1 MRLFKKREKRA
12 EPTQTSFEDSLLMA
26 LLKKTEMTKDKAMQI
41 PSVVGSI
48 SLIGNTIASTPI
60 KLYEESVDDEGNNE
74 TKEVDDY
81 RIPFL
86 NDSTGDTMS
95 ASEMWRAVIEDYF
108 LGKGAY
114 IYINKVN
121 GKVKSLHYVDE
132 KYITIQENTDPIYK
146 DYDINVLGK
155 QYYPFDFIK
164 ILRNTK
170 NGGKGK
176 SIIEENDLLLS
187 VAYNSLK
194 FEDTIVRKGGNKKG
208 FIKADS
214 KLDQDAIDSLKSSW
228 KKLYSNNEDNV
239 VVLNNGLDF
248 KESSNTSVEMQ
259 LNENKVTNSAELG
272 KLFQVSPSLL
282 NGTSATIKPQEEMR
296 KFVKLAVLPIMKV
309 IESALNEDLL
319 LEKEKKSFYFAF
331 DTKELMKGDAQER
344 YTAYKTAIDSKL
356 MTIDEARYLED
367 MKPLGLDF
375 INLGLG
381 AVLYNIKTKE
391 IFIANTG
398 KTENI
403 DNLKV
408 GGESETSI
416 EANNMQT

>member
-1 MRLFKKREKRA
+1 MKREKRA
-12 EPTQTSFEDSLLMA
+12 EQQKTSFEDALLMA

-41 PSVVGSI
+41 PSVAGSI

-60 KLYEESVDDEGNNE
+60 KLYKESVDKQGNKE
-74 TKEVDDY
+74 TLEEEDY
-81 RIPFL
+81 RITLL

-114 IYINKVN
+114 IYINKEK

-132 KYITIQENTDPIYK
+132 QYVSIQENTDPIFK
-146 DYDINVLGK
+146 DYDINVLGEN
-155 QYYPFDFIK
+155 YYPFDFIK

-176 SIIEENDLLLS
+176 SIIEENNLILS
-187 VAYNSLK
+187 VAYNSLN

-208 FIKADS
+208 FITS
-214 KLDQDAIDSLKSSW
+214 ENKLEQEAIDKLKEAW

-239 VVLNNGLDF
+239 VVLNKGLNF

-259 LNENKVTNSAELG
+259 LNENKITNSAELG

-282 NGTSATIKPQEEMR
+282 NGTSATIKPQEEIR
-296 KFVKLAVLPIMKV
+296 KFVKLAVIPIMKV
-309 IESALNEDLL
+309 IESALNNDLL
-319 LEKEKKSFYFAF
+319 LEKEKESYYFAF
-331 DTKELMKGDAQER
+331 DTKELLKGDMQER
-344 YTAYKTAIDSKL
+344 YTAYKTAIDSKI
-356 MTIDEARYLED
+356 MTIDEARYQED

-381 AVLYNIKTKE
+381 AVLYNTKTKE
-391 IFIANTG
+391 VFIANTN
-398 KTENI
+398 TTANM
-403 DNLKV
+403 DNLKE
-408 GGESETSI
+408 GEMI
-416 EANNMQT
+416 EN

>member
-1 MRLFKKREKRA
+1 
-12 EPTQTSFEDSLLMA
+12 
-26 LLKKTEMTKDKAMQI
+26 MTKDKAMQI

-228 KKLYSNNEDNV
+228 KNLYSNNEDNV
-239 VVLNNGLDF
+239 VILNNGLDF

-331 DTKELMKGDAQER
+331 DTKELLKGDAQER
-344 YTAYKTAIDSKL
+344 YTAYKTAIDSKI

>member
-1 MRLFKKREKRA
+1 
-12 EPTQTSFEDSLLMA
+12 MA
-26 LLKKTEMTKDKAMQI
+26 FIKKTEMTKDKAMQI
-41 PSVVGSI
+41 PSVAGSI
-48 SLIGNTIASTPI
+48 SLIGSTIASTPI
-60 KLYEESVDDEGNNE
+60 KLYEENIDEEGNKE

-81 RIPFL
+81 RIPLL

-114 IYINKVN
+114 IYINKVD

-132 KYITIQENTDPIYK
+132 KNVSIQENTDPIFK
-146 DYDINVLGK
+146 EYDIYVMGK
-155 QYYPFDFIK
+155 RYYPFEFIK

-208 FIKADS
+208 FIKS
-214 KLDQDAIDSLKSSW
+214 ENKLDQDAIDSLKSSW
-228 KKLYSNNEDNV
+228 KNLYSNNEDNV
-239 VVLNNGLDF
+239 VVLNSGLDF

-282 NGTSATIKPQEEMR
+282 NGTSSTIKPQEEIR

-331 DTKELMKGDAQER
+331 DTKELLKGDAQER
-344 YTAYKTAIDSKL
+344 YTAYKTAIDSKI

-391 IFIANTG
+391 IFVANTG
-398 KTENI
+398 KSENI

-408 GGESETSI
+408 GGEHETSI
-416 EANNMQT
+416 NADNMQT